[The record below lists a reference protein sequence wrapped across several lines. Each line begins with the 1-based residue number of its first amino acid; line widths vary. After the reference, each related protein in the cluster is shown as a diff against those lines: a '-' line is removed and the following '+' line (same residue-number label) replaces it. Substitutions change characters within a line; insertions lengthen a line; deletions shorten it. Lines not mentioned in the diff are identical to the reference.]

1 MRLFKASYNLSRFID
16 NGSIKFLLNFKDLP
30 TTKYECILRPLNQDL
45 GLLLIKLRHRQVG
58 RLLLVI
64 FIRPSYSLIEG
75 QQLPLS
81 GLSHSRIYSI
91 ITHKLDYSIKVEL
104 RIKIVVASVIVV
116 TRSESIVLFL
126 SLNSLIELT
135 IGHSSLGLVSRS

>member
-1 MRLFKASYNLSRFID
+1 MRLFKASYNLSGFID
-16 NGSIKFLLNFKDLP
+16 NGPIKFLLNFEDLP
-30 TTKYECILRPLNQDL
+30 TTEYESILRPLNQDL
-45 GLLLIKLRHRQVG
+45 GLLLIKLSHRQVG

-75 QQLPLS
+75 QQLLLS
-81 GLSHSRIYSI
+81 GLSYGRICSI
-91 ITHKLDYSIKVEL
+91 ITYKLDCSIKVEL
-104 RIKIVVASVIVV
+104 RVKIVVASVIMV
-116 TRSESIVLFL
+116 TRSESTVLFL